1 MQVTEHF
8 VQVVESLGIEG
19 NEYGILP
26 YARHVWVSTQ
36 GHIKVAW
43 KNQVLPPGSE
53 FPQFPSFAHDVALS
67 LKNAV
72 LVDQVL
78 CRLSRQF
85 LTCIN
90 FRWYIGIKMVGI

>member
-1 MQVTEHF
+1 M
-8 VQVVESLGIEG
+8 VESLGIEG